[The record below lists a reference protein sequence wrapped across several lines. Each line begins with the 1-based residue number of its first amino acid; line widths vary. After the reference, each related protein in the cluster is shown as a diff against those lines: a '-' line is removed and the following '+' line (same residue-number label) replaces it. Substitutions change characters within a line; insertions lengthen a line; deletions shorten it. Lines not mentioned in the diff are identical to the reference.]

1 MTRTWKSLH
10 SINIGRGMTS
20 PETLSKQMFVIC
32 QLSFII
38 SSMEGSG
45 YKACDTL
52 TGSPIRRS
60 IICVIDTPTNP
71 C

>member
-1 MTRTWKSLH
+1 MTRTWKSFY
-10 SINIGRGMTS
+10 SINIDRGMTW

-38 SSMEGSG
+38 SSMEGSS

-52 TGSPIRRS
+52 TGSRIRRS